1 MAKYKHYDY
10 SQNVLIP
17 VSLEDQLMPGTL
29 EFAIHTLVEERMDI
43 SVFDER
49 YNNDETGRRAYN
61 PKILL
66 KVVLLGYS
74 RGLMTSRKVERACKE
89 NVTFMALC
97 CGEQPDHST
106 IAYFVSSMKEE
117 IMPLFRDVLLVCEE
131 MKLLGGTF
139 FAIDGSKLPSNAS
152 KEWSGKH
159 ADLKRKRE
167 KIEKKVEQL
176 LREQVEADKHCDDEK
191 QDGDSSGLSSR
202 KKQIEKLKKK
212 AERIDKFLKDN
223 EPKIGRQGHEI
234 KSNITDNESA
244 NMLTS
249 HGTIQ
254 GYNGQTLVDKKHQVI
269 VHAEAFGEGQDQH
282 HISPMLNGAKENIE
296 GIGHGCDYFKDKILV
311 ADVNYHGPENLNR
324 CEDEHLDAYIPDK
337 NFRKRDP
344 RFANQ
349 GRWNKKKSK
358 RFVLEDF
365 YYHEAIDEY
374 VCPNG
379 KRLKRNV
386 RRLIRDSIIARRYR
400 ADEGDCKYCKL
411 KSHCLI
417 GRNAKRRSLDVPMG
431 WAPGNPT
438 GEMAQKI
445 DTQKGRNIY
454 NQRIAIVEPVF
465 ANIKYMKG
473 LDRFTLRG
481 KIKVNIQW
489 VLYCMVHN
497 ICKIMRYG
505 FI

>member
-29 EFAIHTLVEERMDI
+29 EFAIHTLVEERLDTSI
-43 SVFDER
+43 FDER
-49 YNNDETGRRAYN
+49 YRNDETGRWAYN

-66 KVVLLGYS
+66 KVVLLAYS
-74 RGLMTSRKVERACKE
+74 RGLMTSRKIERACKE

-106 IAYFVSSMKEE
+106 IASFVSSMKEE
-117 IMPLFRDVLLVCEE
+117 IMPLFRDILLVCHE
-131 MKLLGGTF
+131 MNLLGGTF
-139 FAIDGSKLPSNAS
+139 FALDGSKLPSNAS

-159 ADLKRKRE
+159 ADLNRKRE

-176 LREQVEADKHCDDEK
+176 LTEQVEADKQGDD
-191 QDGDSSGLSSR
+191 DVHGDDSIGLSNR
-202 KKQIEKLKKK
+202 KKQIERLKKK
-212 AERIDKFLKDN
+212 AERIEKFLKDN
-223 EPKIGRQGHEI
+223 RPKMGRAGKEI

-254 GYNGQTLVDKKHQVI
+254 GYNGQALVDKRHQVI

-282 HISPMLNGAKENIE
+282 HIPPMLEGAKENME
-296 GIGHGCDYFKDKILV
+296 EIGQGGDYFEEKILV
-311 ADVNYHGPENLNR
+311 ADVNYHGPVNLNR

-337 NFRKRDP
+337 DFRKRDP
-344 RFANQ
+344 RFSTQ
-349 GRWNKKKSK
+349 ERWRKKSK
-358 RFVLEDF
+358 RFTIEDF
-365 YYHEAIDEY
+365 RHNETTDTY

-379 KRLKRNV
+379 KTLTRKV
-386 RRLIRDSIIARRYR
+386 RKVIRGGVIARRYK
-400 ADEGDCKYCKL
+400 ADEVDCKDCKL
-411 KSHCLI
+411 RLQCLI
-417 GRNAKRRSLDVPMG
+417 GKNAKSRSLDVVLG
-431 WAPGNPT
+431 WVPGDPT
-438 GEMAQKI
+438 KEMAQKI
-445 DTQKGRNIY
+445 DTEKGRNIY
-454 NQRIAIVEPVF
+454 HQRIAIVEPVF
-465 ANIKYMKG
+465 ANIKCMKG

-505 FI
+505 FT